1 MSSTATE
8 DSEMYRQVFRY
19 KNADRYPCGICKSTN
34 VVMDGD
40 PTFAD
45 VDCLDCGSHAVDH
58 GYGPI
63 GWIKAWDAGQQPIGF
78 VTFQG

>member
-1 MSSTATE
+1 
-8 DSEMYRQVFRY
+8 MYRQVFRY

-40 PTFAD
+40 RTFAD

-58 GYGPI
+58 GHGPT
-63 GWIKAWDAGQQPIGF
+63 GWIKGWDTDRRMEQVRRTKLAA
-78 VTFQG
+78 